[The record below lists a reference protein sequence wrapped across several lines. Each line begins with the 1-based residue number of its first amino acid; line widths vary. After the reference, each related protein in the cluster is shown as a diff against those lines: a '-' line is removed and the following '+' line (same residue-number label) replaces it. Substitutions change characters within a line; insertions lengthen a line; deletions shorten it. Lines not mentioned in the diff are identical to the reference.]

1 MNSHPSVVAQAA
13 ALGPH
18 SVVPLLAPAV
28 VTPLR
33 HVRAGE
39 VVVAGGGRDLHWS
52 PQQTAA
58 ALAARTSGQVVHGRQ
73 FPGALS

>member
-1 MNSHPSVVAQAA
+1 
-13 ALGPH
+13 
-18 SVVPLLAPAV
+18 LLAPAV

-33 HVRAGE
+33 PVRAGE